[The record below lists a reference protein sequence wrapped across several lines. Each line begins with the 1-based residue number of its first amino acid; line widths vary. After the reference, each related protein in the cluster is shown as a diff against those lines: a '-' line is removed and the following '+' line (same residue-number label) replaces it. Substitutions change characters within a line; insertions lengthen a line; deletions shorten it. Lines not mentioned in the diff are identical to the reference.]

1 MEEKDRIKRVIDKI
15 TENRDKKLSGDL
27 IAIPWS
33 LPRLSSILP
42 GVRQKHYT
50 IISAASKGGKSQLAN
65 YLYMF
70 EPIDWY
76 LTNRNETNITL
87 KIFYFSLEISADL
100 LIISA
105 ISYKLKKTYGI
116 IISPDNLQSI
126 FAGYTLDEK
135 ILDIINSREFQ
146 QWLQEFQ
153 AIVTIHDDIRNTTG
167 ILLAV
172 KSYAE
177 ANGHYEY
184 KEVDWQE
191 EDGSSVKKR
200 VIDRYIANRPDEYVI
215 VLVDHAGLLSVQ
227 KDQKNLYEAIGEL
240 SSKIFLQFR
249 DRWGYSPVL
258 IQQQTADSTDAQY
271 TNRGDVMIE
280 RLKPNPEGLA
290 ENKSTKNDCNLMI
303 SLFWPYNYKIKT
315 YSGWDMARLGL
326 NHRELLIN
334 LNRNGISSAS
344 IDLMFLG
351 ACNYFE
357 ELPRE
362 PDEKTYQK
370 IQHLNQITI

>member
-1 MEEKDRIKRVIDKI
+1 MEEKDRIKRVVDQLKK
-15 TENRDKKLSGDL
+15 NRERKLNGDL

-42 GVRQKHYT
+42 GVRQKQFT
-50 IISAASKGGKSQLAN
+50 IISAQSKGGKSQLAN

-76 LTNRNETNITL
+76 LKNRDSTNITL
-87 KIFYFSLEISADL
+87 KVFYFSLEISADL

-105 ISYKLKKTYGI
+105 ISYKLFKSYGI
-116 IISPDNLQSI
+116 IISPDNLQSV
-126 FAGYTLDEK
+126 FAGYTLDDRLLK
-135 ILDIINSREFQ
+135 IIDSREFQ
-146 QWLQEFQ
+146 QWLMEFQ
-153 AIVTIHDDIRNTTG
+153 SIVTIHDDIRNTTG
-167 ILLAV
+167 ISLTM

-177 ANGHYEY
+177 SNGHYEY
-184 KEVDWQE
+184 KSIDWQN
-191 EDGSSVKKR
+191 EDGSSTRKE
-200 VIDRYIANRPDEYVI
+200 VIDRYVPDRPDEYVV
-215 VLVDHAGLLSVQ
+215 VLVDHAGLISPQ
-227 KDQKNLYEAIGEL
+227 KDQSSLYEAIGEL
-240 SSKIFLQFR
+240 SSKIFLKFR

-258 IQQQTADSTDAQY
+258 IQQQTANSTDAQY
-271 TNRGDVMIE
+271 TNRGEVMVE

-290 ENKSTKNDCNLMI
+290 DNKSTKNDANLMI
-303 SLFWPYNYKIKT
+303 SLFWPYNYKIPS
-315 YSGWDMARLGL
+315 YNGWDLARIGM

-351 ACNYFE
+351 ACNYFA

-362 PDEKTYQK
+362 PSERVYQ
-370 IQHLNQITI
+370 QIAEYNRSTI